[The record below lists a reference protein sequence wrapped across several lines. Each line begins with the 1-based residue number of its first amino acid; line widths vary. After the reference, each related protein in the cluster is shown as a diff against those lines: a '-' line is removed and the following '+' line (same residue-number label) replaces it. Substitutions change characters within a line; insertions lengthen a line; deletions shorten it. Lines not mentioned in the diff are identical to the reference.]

1 MSTNTLVVITGP
13 TGVGK
18 SDTAVWL
25 ARELNAEII
34 SADSRQ
40 LYRDIPIGT
49 AAPTAEQMAEVKHH
63 FVGTLSLEEYYSAAQ
78 FEDDVMQLL
87 PQLFARS
94 PYVVM
99 CGGSMMYVDAVCK
112 GIDNIPTISDEIRHE
127 VVERFERDGAEAMR
141 EELRRLDPVYYNQ
154 VDLKNHKRVIH
165 AVEICLQAGRPY
177 SELRTNSVKQRPF
190 RIVKIGLNLPREQ
203 LFDRINHRVEKM
215 IEAGLVDEARRFYP
229 QRHLN
234 SLNTVGYK
242 ELFAWMDGTMDYDTA
257 VARIQ
262 KNTRVYAKKQLT
274 WYAKDTDMHWF
285 APSDHQGI
293 LKLVCKCF
301 CDFRGFRCGVLWIF
315 LLQ

>member
-112 GIDNIPTISDEIRHE
+112 GIDSIPTISDEIRHE

-285 APSDHQGI
+285 APSDHQEI
-293 LKLVCKCF
+293 LKLVM
-301 CDFRGFRCGVLWIF
+301 G
-315 LLQ
+315 

>member
-49 AAPTAEQMAEVKHH
+49 AAPTAEQMAKVKHH

-87 PQLFARS
+87 PQLFTRS

-112 GIDNIPTISDEIRHE
+112 GIDNIPTISDEIRRE

-141 EELRRLDPVYYNQ
+141 EELRRLDPIYYNQ

-203 LFDRINHRVEKM
+203 LFDRINRRVEKM

-285 APSDHQGI
+285 APSDHQEI
-293 LKLVCKCF
+293 LKLVM
-301 CDFRGFRCGVLWIF
+301 G
-315 LLQ
+315 

>member
-87 PQLFARS
+87 PRLFARS

-112 GIDNIPTISDEIRHE
+112 GIDNIPTISDEIRRE

-203 LFDRINHRVEKM
+203 LFDRINRRVEKM
-215 IEAGLVDEARRFYP
+215 IEAGLIDEARRFYP

-257 VARIQ
+257 VTRIQ

-285 APSDHQGI
+285 APSDRQEI
-293 LKLVCKCF
+293 LKLI
-301 CDFRGFRCGVLWIF
+301 LE
-315 LLQ
+315 

>member
-112 GIDNIPTISDEIRHE
+112 GIDNIPTISDEIRRE

-190 RIVKIGLNLPREQ
+190 RILKIGLNLPREQ
-203 LFDRINHRVEKM
+203 LFDRINRRVEKM

-285 APSDHQGI
+285 APSDHQEI
-293 LKLVCKCF
+293 LKLVM
-301 CDFRGFRCGVLWIF
+301 G
-315 LLQ
+315 

>member
-13 TGVGK
+13 TSVGK

-78 FEDDVMQLL
+78 FGDDVMQLL

-112 GIDNIPTISDEIRHE
+112 GIDNIPTISDEIRRE

-141 EELRRLDPVYYNQ
+141 EELRRLDPIYYNQ

-203 LFDRINHRVEKM
+203 LFDRINRRVEKM

-285 APSDHQGI
+285 APSDHQEI
-293 LKLVCKCF
+293 LKLVM
-301 CDFRGFRCGVLWIF
+301 G
-315 LLQ
+315 

>member
-112 GIDNIPTISDEIRHE
+112 GIDNIPTISDEIRRE

-165 AVEICLQAGRPY
+165 AVEICLQAGHPY

-203 LFDRINHRVEKM
+203 LFDRINRRVEKM

-285 APSDHQGI
+285 SPSDHQEI
-293 LKLVCKCF
+293 LKLVM
-301 CDFRGFRCGVLWIF
+301 G
-315 LLQ
+315 

>member
-112 GIDNIPTISDEIRHE
+112 GIDNIPTISDEIRRE

-203 LFDRINHRVEKM
+203 LFDRINRRVEKM

-242 ELFAWMDGTMDYDTA
+242 ELFAWMDGTMDYNTA

-285 APSDHQGI
+285 SPSDHQEI
-293 LKLVCKCF
+293 LKLVM
-301 CDFRGFRCGVLWIF
+301 G
-315 LLQ
+315 

>member
-87 PQLFARS
+87 PQLFTRS

-112 GIDNIPTISDEIRHE
+112 GIDNIPTISDEIRRE

-141 EELRRLDPVYYNQ
+141 EELRRLDPIYYNQ

-203 LFDRINHRVEKM
+203 LFDRINRRVEKM

-285 APSDHQGI
+285 SPSDHQEI
-293 LKLVCKCF
+293 LKLVM
-301 CDFRGFRCGVLWIF
+301 G
-315 LLQ
+315 

>member
-203 LFDRINHRVEKM
+203 LFDRINRRVEKM
-215 IEAGLVDEARRFYP
+215 IEAGLVDEVRRFYP

-285 APSDHQGI
+285 APSDHQEI
-293 LKLVCKCF
+293 LKLVM
-301 CDFRGFRCGVLWIF
+301 G
-315 LLQ
+315 

>member
-112 GIDNIPTISDEIRHE
+112 GIDNIPTISDEIRRE

-141 EELRRLDPVYYNQ
+141 EELRRLDPIYYNQ

-203 LFDRINHRVEKM
+203 LFDRINRRVEKM

-274 WYAKDTDMHWF
+274 WYAKDTEMHWF
-285 APSDHQGI
+285 APSEHQEI
-293 LKLVCKCF
+293 LKLVM
-301 CDFRGFRCGVLWIF
+301 G
-315 LLQ
+315 

>member
-87 PQLFARS
+87 PQLFTRS

-112 GIDNIPTISDEIRHE
+112 GIDNIPTISDEIRRE

-141 EELRRLDPVYYNQ
+141 EELRRLDPIYYNQ

-203 LFDRINHRVEKM
+203 LFDRINRRVEKM

-262 KNTRVYAKKQLT
+262 KNTRVYAKIQLT

-285 APSDHQGI
+285 APSDHQEI
-293 LKLVCKCF
+293 LKLVM
-301 CDFRGFRCGVLWIF
+301 G
-315 LLQ
+315 

>member
-112 GIDNIPTISDEIRHE
+112 GIDNIPTISDEIRRE

-203 LFDRINHRVEKM
+203 LFDRINRRVEKM
-215 IEAGLVDEARRFYP
+215 IEAGLVNEARRFYP

-242 ELFAWMDGTMDYDTA
+242 ELFAWMDGTMDYNTA

-285 APSDHQGI
+285 APSDHQEI
-293 LKLVCKCF
+293 LKLVM
-301 CDFRGFRCGVLWIF
+301 G
-315 LLQ
+315 

>member
-112 GIDNIPTISDEIRHE
+112 GIDNIPTISDEIRRE

-141 EELRRLDPVYYNQ
+141 EELRRLDPIYYNQ

-190 RIVKIGLNLPREQ
+190 RILKIGLNLPREQ
-203 LFDRINHRVEKM
+203 LFDRINRRVEKM

-242 ELFAWMDGTMDYDTA
+242 ELFAWMDSTMDYDTA

-285 APSDHQGI
+285 APSDHQEI
-293 LKLVCKCF
+293 LKLVM
-301 CDFRGFRCGVLWIF
+301 G
-315 LLQ
+315 

>member
-87 PQLFARS
+87 PQLFTRS

-112 GIDNIPTISDEIRHE
+112 GIDNIPTISDEIRRE

-190 RIVKIGLNLPREQ
+190 RILKIGLNLPREQ
-203 LFDRINHRVEKM
+203 LFDRINRRVEKM

-285 APSDHQGI
+285 APSDHQEI
-293 LKLVCKCF
+293 LKLVM
-301 CDFRGFRCGVLWIF
+301 G
-315 LLQ
+315 

>member
-112 GIDNIPTISDEIRHE
+112 GIDNIPTISDEIRRE

-203 LFDRINHRVEKM
+203 LFDRINRRVEKM
-215 IEAGLVDEARRFYP
+215 IEAGLVDEAQRFYP

-274 WYAKDTDMHWF
+274 WYAKDTEMHWF
-285 APSDHQGI
+285 APSEHQEI
-293 LKLVCKCF
+293 LKLVM
-301 CDFRGFRCGVLWIF
+301 G
-315 LLQ
+315 

>member
-112 GIDNIPTISDEIRHE
+112 GIDNIPTISDEIRRE

-177 SELRTNSVKQRPF
+177 SELRTNSVKQRSF

-203 LFDRINHRVEKM
+203 LFDRINRRVEKM

-285 APSDHQGI
+285 APSDHQEI
-293 LKLVCKCF
+293 LKLVM
-301 CDFRGFRCGVLWIF
+301 G
-315 LLQ
+315 

>member
-112 GIDNIPTISDEIRHE
+112 GIDNIPTISDEIRRE

-141 EELRRLDPVYYNQ
+141 EELRRLDPIYYNQ

-190 RIVKIGLNLPREQ
+190 RILKIGLNLPREQ
-203 LFDRINHRVEKM
+203 LFDRINRRVEKM

-285 APSDHQGI
+285 SPSDHQEI
-293 LKLVCKCF
+293 LKLVM
-301 CDFRGFRCGVLWIF
+301 G
-315 LLQ
+315 

>member
-49 AAPTAEQMAEVKHH
+49 AAPTAEQMAAVKHH

-112 GIDNIPTISDEIRHE
+112 GIDNIPTISDEIRRE

-203 LFDRINHRVEKM
+203 LFDRINRRVEKM
-215 IEAGLVDEARRFYP
+215 IEAGLIDEARRFYP

-257 VARIQ
+257 VTRIQ

-285 APSDHQGI
+285 APSDRQEI
-293 LKLVCKCF
+293 LKLI
-301 CDFRGFRCGVLWIF
+301 LE
-315 LLQ
+315 

>member
-49 AAPTAEQMAEVKHH
+49 AAPTAEQMAKVKHH

-87 PQLFARS
+87 PRLFARS

-112 GIDNIPTISDEIRHE
+112 GIDNIPTISDEIRRE

-203 LFDRINHRVEKM
+203 LFDRINRRVEKM
-215 IEAGLVDEARRFYP
+215 IEAGLIDEARRFYP

-285 APSDHQGI
+285 APSDRQEI
-293 LKLVCKCF
+293 LKLI
-301 CDFRGFRCGVLWIF
+301 LE
-315 LLQ
+315 

>member
-87 PQLFARS
+87 PQLFTRS

-112 GIDNIPTISDEIRHE
+112 GIDNIPTISDEIRRE

-141 EELRRLDPVYYNQ
+141 EELRRLDPIYYNQ

-190 RIVKIGLNLPREQ
+190 RILKIGLNLPREQ
-203 LFDRINHRVEKM
+203 LFDRINRRVEKM

-285 APSDHQGI
+285 APSDHQEI
-293 LKLVCKCF
+293 LKLVM
-301 CDFRGFRCGVLWIF
+301 G
-315 LLQ
+315 

>member
-87 PQLFARS
+87 PQLFAHS

-112 GIDNIPTISDEIRHE
+112 GIDNIPTISDEIRRE

-141 EELRRLDPVYYNQ
+141 EELRRLDPIYYNQ

-203 LFDRINHRVEKM
+203 LFDRINRRVEKM

-285 APSDHQGI
+285 APSDHQEI
-293 LKLVCKCF
+293 LKLVM
-301 CDFRGFRCGVLWIF
+301 G
-315 LLQ
+315 

>member
-141 EELRRLDPVYYNQ
+141 EELRRLDPIYYNQ

-203 LFDRINHRVEKM
+203 LFDRINRRVEKM

-285 APSDHQGI
+285 APSDHHEI
-293 LKLVCKCF
+293 LKLVM
-301 CDFRGFRCGVLWIF
+301 G
-315 LLQ
+315 

>member
-141 EELRRLDPVYYNQ
+141 EELRRLDPIYYNQ

-203 LFDRINHRVEKM
+203 LFDRINRRVEKM

-285 APSDHQGI
+285 APSDHQEI
-293 LKLVCKCF
+293 LKLVM
-301 CDFRGFRCGVLWIF
+301 G
-315 LLQ
+315 

>member
-112 GIDNIPTISDEIRHE
+112 GIDNIPTISDEIRRE

-141 EELRRLDPVYYNQ
+141 EELRRLDPIYYNQ

-203 LFDRINHRVEKM
+203 LFDRINRRVEKM

-242 ELFAWMDGTMDYDTA
+242 ELFAWMDGTLDYDTA

-285 APSDHQGI
+285 APSDHQEI
-293 LKLVCKCF
+293 LKLVM
-301 CDFRGFRCGVLWIF
+301 G
-315 LLQ
+315 

>member
-112 GIDNIPTISDEIRHE
+112 GIDNIPTISDEIRRE

-141 EELRRLDPVYYNQ
+141 EELRRLDPIYYNQ

-203 LFDRINHRVEKM
+203 LFDRINRRVEKM

-262 KNTRVYAKKQLT
+262 KNTRIYAKKQLT

-285 APSDHQGI
+285 APSDHQEI
-293 LKLVCKCF
+293 LKLVM
-301 CDFRGFRCGVLWIF
+301 G
-315 LLQ
+315 